1 MFIEK
6 WSSCQIEYSEVL
18 QSLVHQNIDLTK
30 ANVRVIL
37 RYSCIPVKRI
47 FAKVALTDAISF
59 RLIIAA
65 AVRMIIA
72 FTCCNK

>member
-6 WSSCQIEYSEVL
+6 WSSWQIEYSEVL
-18 QSLVHQNIDLTK
+18 QSLVHQNNDLTYQGK
-30 ANVRVIL
+30 C
-37 RYSCIPVKRI
+37 CIPVKRI